1 MSDGTAWILAG
12 VCIVTLLVWLVTY
25 WHGLRANAR
34 TLAEVRRLNADWFAS
49 VAEWH
54 EAVAEWQALRDKESE
69 Q

>member
-34 TLAEVRRLNADWFAS
+34 TLAEVRRLNAEWR
-49 VAEWH
+49 AEVG
-54 EAVAEWQALRDKESE
+54 EAAPATREE
-69 Q
+69 